1 MQGEHVEPKIVLNN
15 VNFFYGAKQVI
26 RDFNLSIPKN
36 EIMAVF
42 GPANSGVTTLLRSMN
57 RLCDLDI
64 GSKLEG
70 EILLDDKNIY
80 DNDVNVTELRRK
92 VGMVFEVPTP
102 LPISIFDN
110 ISFGPRLLGGKNR
123 KELADI
129 VEQSL
134 QRAAL
139 WDEVKDRLS
148 ISGMSLSGGQQQRM
162 CIARVLA
169 LQPEVILIDRA
180 CSGLD
185 PISTAK
191 IEESLMELKEHF
203 TIIIA
208 PHNVQQAGRVCDR
221 AVFMLMGNLVEQGTK
236 EEVFV
241 NPKDQR
247 TSDYISGR
255 FG

>member
-1 MQGEHVEPKIVLNN
+1 MREPKIILKN
-15 VNFFYGAKQVI
+15 VNVYYDKKQAI
-26 RDFNLSIPKN
+26 HNLNLKIPAN
-36 EIMAVF
+36 EITAVF
-42 GPANSGVTTLLRSMN
+42 GPANSGITTLLRSLN
-57 RLCDLDI
+57 RLCDLTP
-64 GSKLEG
+64 GSWMNG
-70 EILLDDKNIY
+70 EILIDGKNIR

-102 LPISIFDN
+102 LPISIFEN
-110 ISFGPRLLGGKNR
+110 IAFGPRLIGKTNK
-123 KELADI
+123 KELTEI
-129 VEQSL
+129 VEKSL
-134 QRAAL
+134 KQAAL

-169 LQPEVILIDRA
+169 LEPEVILIDRA

-191 IEESLMELKEHF
+191 IEESLMQLKEQF
-203 TIIIA
+203 TIVIA
-208 PHNVQQAGRVCDR
+208 PHNIQQAGRICDR
-221 AVFMLMGNLVEQGTK
+221 AVFMLMGHLTEEGTK
-236 EEVFV
+236 AEIFV

-247 TSDYISGR
+247 TSDYITGK

>member
-1 MQGEHVEPKIVLNN
+1 VEPKIVLKN
-15 VNFFYGAKQVI
+15 VNVYYDKKQAI
-26 RDFNLSIPKN
+26 HNLNLKIPAN

-42 GPANSGVTTLLRSMN
+42 GPANSGITTLLRSLN
-57 RLCDLDI
+57 RLCDLTTN
-64 GSKLEG
+64 SWMNG
-70 EILLDDKNIY
+70 EILLDGNNIHAH
-80 DNDVNVTELRRK
+80 DVNVTELRRK

-110 ISFGPRLLGGKNR
+110 IAYGPRLIGNKSK
-123 KELADI
+123 KELMEI
-129 VEQSL
+129 VEDSL
-134 QRAAL
+134 RKAAL

-191 IEESLMELKEHF
+191 IEESLMQLKKQF
-203 TIIIA
+203 TIVIA
-208 PHNVQQAGRVCDR
+208 PHNVQQAGRICDR
-221 AVFMLMGNLVEQGTK
+221 AVFMLMGHLLEEGTK
-236 EEVFV
+236 AEVFM
-241 NPKDQR
+241 NPKKQK
-247 TSDYISGR
+247 TSDYITGK

>member
-1 MQGEHVEPKIVLNN
+1 MKPKIVLNN
-15 VNFFYGAKQVI
+15 VNVYYDKKQAI
-26 RDFNLSIPKN
+26 YNLNLKIPSN
-36 EIMAVF
+36 EIMAIF
-42 GPANSGVTTLLRSMN
+42 GPANSGVTTLLRSLN
-57 RLCDLDI
+57 RLNDLTP
-64 GSKLEG
+64 GAWMNG
-70 EILLDDKNIY
+70 EILLDGQNIHAE
-80 DNDVNVTELRRK
+80 DINVTELRRK

-102 LPISIFDN
+102 LPISIFEN
-110 ISFGPRLLGGKNR
+110 IAYGPRLIGRTSK
-123 KELADI
+123 KELTEI
-129 VEQSL
+129 VEDSL
-134 QRAAL
+134 RKAAL

-191 IEESLMELKEHF
+191 IEESLIQLKEQF

-221 AVFMLMGNLVEQGTK
+221 AVFMLMGHLTEEGTK
-236 EEVFV
+236 AEVFM

-247 TSDYISGR
+247 THDYITGK

>member
-1 MQGEHVEPKIVLNN
+1 MEPKIKIDNLN
-15 VNFFYGAKQVI
+15 VYYEKKQVI
-26 RDFNLSIPKN
+26 HNFSLNIPAN
-36 EIMAVF
+36 QIMAIF
-42 GPANSGVTTLLRSMN
+42 GPANSGITTLLRSLN
-57 RLCDLDI
+57 RLCDLNNEAWKNGDI
-64 GSKLEG
+64 LIDGQSIHAEH
-70 EILLDDKNIY
+70 
-80 DNDVNVTELRRK
+80 VNVTELRRK

-102 LPISIFDN
+102 LPISIFEN
-110 ISFGPRLLGGKNR
+110 IAYGPRLIGRRSKSD
-123 KELADI
+123 LADL
-129 VEQSL
+129 VEDSL
-134 QRAAL
+134 IKAAL

-191 IEESLMELKEHF
+191 IEESLMQLKEQF
-203 TIIIA
+203 TIVIA

-221 AVFMLMGNLVEQGTK
+221 AVFMLMGHLTEEGTK
-236 EEVFV
+236 AEIFM

-247 TSDYISGR
+247 THDYITGK